1 MNATGGY
8 DGNSFLSSIECY
20 SVSEDE
26 WSEEGSMMCGRSGH
40 AVAVTVEPSHEY
52 VSHTHIIV
60 LYVSSSHSNT
70 TTWFLADRTN
80 GHAIGTVVRLSS
92 SVNE

>member
-52 VSHTHIIV
+52 VILRITHS
-60 LYVSSSHSNT
+60 YHSALC
-70 TTWFLADRTN
+70 LAAT
-80 GHAIGTVVRLSS
+80 AILQLGF
-92 SVNE
+92 